1 LRRSSFIEAD
11 VDSPSLSTRD
21 FPSTSCDR
29 IPPTGRLEIIRKSF
43 RLQGFSKPL
52 VNILLAGNRPA
63 THAAYGSAW
72 GNWADWCLRRSENPL
87 SPPLNSVLEFLASL
101 HTEGKAYS
109 TINVHRS
116 MLSSTLPH
124 VDNRPIGQHPLVKSL
139 MSGCYNI
146 NPPKPRYESI
156 WDPELVVRF
165 VSGLGENSQL
175 SIKNLSLKTVT
186 LIALAS
192 LLCVSEMASIS
203 TGSVVF
209 SDSGVKF
216 SLSKP
221 RKAQHNGALQ
231 VLFFPHLQDVLCC
244 PVCAI
249 TCVERTVNSR
259 AVSNSPPHV
268 YRISL
273 SISRSFSQHDQPL
286 DQVFHRIRRSRHV
299 GVQCTFN

>member
-1 LRRSSFIEAD
+1 M
-11 VDSPSLSTRD
+11 
-21 FPSTSCDR
+21 
-29 IPPTGRLEIIRKSF
+29 
-43 RLQGFSKPL
+43 
-52 VNILLAGNRPA
+52 
-63 THAAYGSAW
+63 
-72 GNWADWCLRRSENPL
+72 

-165 VSGLGENSQL
+165 VSGLGDNSQL

-259 AVSNSPPHV
+259 AVSNSPHMFIALVSPFREV
-268 YRISL
+268 SANT
-273 SISRSFSQHDQPL
+273 ISRWIKCFIGFTGVDTSVFSAHST
-286 DQVFHRIRRSRHV
+286 R
-299 GVQCTFN
+299 GAAA